1 MSTIVKSIA
10 TTIGMVV
17 LLLSFAVVSPQIALG
32 KGNKRAWSPARFQ
45 HANLSSRRLGPS
57 SARLRSAASG
67 SRSIMLLHGDFS
79 SFPSNVRRT
88 SPGFIDASNIYGSE
102 GIRSRKTV
110 RSRANF

>member
-45 HANLSSRRLGPS
+45 HATNLSSRRLGPS
-57 SARLRSAASG
+57 SARLRSAISG

-79 SFPSNVRRT
+79 SFAANVRRT

-110 RSRANF
+110 RSRT